1 MSEENKQGKVV
12 DQIIT
17 INGVMALPELGKR
30 IIKRREKDAVDPFLS
45 SDYLEG
51 FRKGVAE
58 FIAALVGAAVAD
70 ILKQLND

>member
-1 MSEENKQGKVV
+1 MSEEDKQGKVV
-12 DQIIT
+12 DQIVT

-30 IIKRREKDAVDPFLS
+30 IIKRREEDAVDPFLS

-58 FIAALVGAAVAD
+58 FIAALTGESVAD
-70 ILKQLND
+70 VLTRLDD